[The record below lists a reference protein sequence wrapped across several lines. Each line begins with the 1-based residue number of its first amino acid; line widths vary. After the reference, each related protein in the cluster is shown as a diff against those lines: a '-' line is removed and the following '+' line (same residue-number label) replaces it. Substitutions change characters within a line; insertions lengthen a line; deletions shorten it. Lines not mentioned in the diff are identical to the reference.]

1 MTMKPVNVKRS
12 TYINSNKER
21 NYQDPKLKIG
31 DIVRISIYKK
41 KIAKV
46 YLPNWSGEIFV
57 IKKFK
62 NTVLWAYVIKDLK
75 GKKELLECFT
85 KRNCKKTNQ
94 KVFRVEKV
102 RKRKDGNLY
111 VK

>member
-57 IKKFK
+57 IKNVK

-75 GKKELLECFT
+75 GRKELLQCFT
-85 KRNCKKTNQ
+85 KRNCKKQ
-94 KVFRVEKV
+94 I
-102 RKRKDGNLY
+102 RKCLELK
-111 VK
+111 K